1 MKTDRRRDL
10 GGLGERLAERHLRSA
25 GYHIVERN
33 LRTCFGELDLVAAD
47 AHALVFCE
55 VKTRLAGS
63 RNGPAGPLESIGP
76 QKQRRVRRLARAW
89 LADQPAS
96 SARPARPNLRFDAI
110 GVVLDGAGRLVDLEH
125 VEGAF

>member
-1 MKTDRRRDL
+1 MTTDRRRDL
-10 GGLGERLAERHLRSA
+10 GGLGERLAEGHLRSA

-33 LRTCFGELDLVAAD
+33 LRTRFGELDLVAAH

-63 RNGPAGPLESIGP
+63 RHGPAGPLDSIGP
-76 QKQRRVRRLARAW
+76 QKQRRIRRLARAW
-89 LADQPAS
+89 LTDQQMS
-96 SARPARPNLRFDAI
+96 SGRPVRPNLRFDAI
-110 GVVLDGAGRLVDLEH
+110 GVVLDRTGRLVDLEH